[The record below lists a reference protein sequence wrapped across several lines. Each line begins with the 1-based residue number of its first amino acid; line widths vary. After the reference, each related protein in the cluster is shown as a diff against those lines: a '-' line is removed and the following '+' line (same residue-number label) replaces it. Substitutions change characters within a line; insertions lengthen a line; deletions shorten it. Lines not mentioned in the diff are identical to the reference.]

1 MKKLTDFF
9 NKRKITCEEEL
20 NILDIEDNIF
30 FSLDNTISIY
40 LKVEAIPF
48 EYLDIK
54 QKQEIVKRFIMELAG
69 EKEIIKIIVMS
80 LPVSLEVNKYLND
93 KRYLTKNSFK
103 RNMISKQIEEIKELR
118 DKGEMLEKKIFI
130 QIFKNNNDNYAIEE
144 LNKRANELSL
154 KLKNVGFNNTIM
166 NRYEILQFFNSFL
179 NLRFKNEN
187 INNIWSD
194 ESE

>member
-20 NILDIEDNIF
+20 NMLDIEDNIF

-93 KRYLTKNSFK
+93 KRHLTKNSFK

-130 QIFKNNNDNYAIEE
+130 QIFKNNNDNYAIED

-154 KLKNVGFNNTIM
+154 KLKNVGLNNTIM

>member
-54 QKQEIVKRFIMELAG
+54 QKQEIIKRFIMELAG

-93 KRYLTKNSFK
+93 KRHLTKNSFK

>member
-1 MKKLTDFF
+1 MKKLTDLF

-20 NILDIEDNIF
+20 NMLDIEDNIF

-93 KRYLTKNSFK
+93 KRHLTKNSFK

>member
-93 KRYLTKNSFK
+93 KRHLTKNSFK

-144 LNKRANELSL
+144 LNKIENEISL

>member
-30 FSLDNTISIY
+30 FSLDNTIYIY

-93 KRYLTKNSFK
+93 KRHLTKNSFK

>member
-93 KRYLTKNSFK
+93 KRHLTKNSFK

-179 NLRFKNEN
+179 NLRFNNEN

>member
-93 KRYLTKNSFK
+93 KRHLTKNSFK

>member
-93 KRYLTKNSFK
+93 KRHLTKNSFK

-166 NRYEILQFFNSFL
+166 NRKEILQFFNSFL

>member
-9 NKRKITCEEEL
+9 NKRKIKCEEEL

-93 KRYLTKNSFK
+93 KRHLTKNSFK

>member
-1 MKKLTDFF
+1 MKHL
-9 NKRKITCEEEL
+9 I
-20 NILDIEDNIF
+20 
-30 FSLDNTISIY
+30 
-40 LKVEAIPF
+40 
-48 EYLDIK
+48 DIK
-54 QKQEIVKRFIMELAG
+54 EL
-69 EKEIIKIIVMS
+69 S
-80 LPVSLEVNKYLND
+80 
-93 KRYLTKNSFK
+93 
-103 RNMISKQIEEIKELR
+103 IKELR

>member
-1 MKKLTDFF
+1 MKKITDFF

-93 KRYLTKNSFK
+93 KRHLTKNSFK